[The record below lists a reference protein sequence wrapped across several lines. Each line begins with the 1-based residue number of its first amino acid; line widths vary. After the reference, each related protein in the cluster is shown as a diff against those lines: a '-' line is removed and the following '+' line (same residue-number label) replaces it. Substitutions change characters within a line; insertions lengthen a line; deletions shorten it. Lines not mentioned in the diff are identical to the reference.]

1 MDHQHIWQKE
11 PPDEGKLLRS
21 RTADERQ
28 GDEEDMAYNSGWACP
43 EELQHLR
50 LLVEEDPNF
59 ENSSDWPEVVEW
71 CSSCTITR
79 VVKLVLPNEIKVLE
93 SPVEVEE
100 GTADSKVDEEKAC
113 CDAFTQTP
121 PRQRPRRRGGRAS
134 RIRRMLSYQLML
146 TVKRG
151 LPLSKLLSNQKTDAR
166 SSKAELQKKFV
177 TPSFKV
183 KEEVVIK
190 KEEKLEEVAE
200 VKVKEEKEEVVCPSE
215 GVSTS
220 GSSNFTLRNSQ
231 SVANPSSSHPL
242 PIGPVMHPF
251 SVPPPPLFTPHFIP
265 CFQTP
270 QYCQTPAA
278 NWGFCGG
285 CQCWGPVIPICFLR

>member
-100 GTADSKVDEEKAC
+100 GIADSKVDEEKAC
-113 CDAFTQTP
+113 CDVFTQTP

-166 SSKAELQKKFV
+166 SSKAELQKEFLLTV
-177 TPSFKV
+177 HQ
-183 KEEVVIK
+183 I
-190 KEEKLEEVAE
+190 
-200 VKVKEEKEEVVCPSE
+200 
-215 GVSTS
+215 
-220 GSSNFTLRNSQ
+220 LR
-231 SVANPSSSHPL
+231 
-242 PIGPVMHPF
+242 
-251 SVPPPPLFTPHFIP
+251 
-265 CFQTP
+265 
-270 QYCQTPAA
+270 
-278 NWGFCGG
+278 
-285 CQCWGPVIPICFLR
+285 